1 MATKKKSDFP
11 QWKKFS
17 EQYGKAENVVDAFE
31 IYRKSRLTSRNNKKA
46 VKLNVE
52 KGSYFEFIPMKNETL
67 IYKEKT
73 KGKRKMTD
81 TEVIWARQ
89 NVQNHTYAYMAEVIG
104 VSPKTLYSAIKGF
117 TFSHLNHIVKPQK

>member
-1 MATKKKSDFP
+1 VASKKSDFP

-17 EQYGKAENVVDAFE
+17 ETYGKAENVTDAFD

-52 KGSYFEFIPMKNETL
+52 KGSYFEFVAMKNETL

-104 VSPKTLYSAIKGF
+104 VTVPTLYKAIKGF
-117 TFSHLNHIVKPQK
+117 TFAHLNHIVRPQR